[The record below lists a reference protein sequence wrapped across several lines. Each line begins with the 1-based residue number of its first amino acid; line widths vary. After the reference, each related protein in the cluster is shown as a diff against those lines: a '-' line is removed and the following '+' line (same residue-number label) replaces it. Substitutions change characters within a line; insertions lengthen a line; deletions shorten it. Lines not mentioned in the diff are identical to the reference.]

1 MEREALQ
8 AQLEKEA
15 KELEDFIHQVPQE
28 IARRQG
34 RLQLLRELLAEKE
47 GEHG

>member
-1 MEREALQ
+1 MKREQMQ

-15 KELEDFIHQVPQE
+15 HELEDFIRQVPQE

>member
-1 MEREALQ
+1 MEREALK

-15 KELEDFIHQVPQE
+15 RELEVFLTQINQE
-28 IARRQG
+28 IGRRQG